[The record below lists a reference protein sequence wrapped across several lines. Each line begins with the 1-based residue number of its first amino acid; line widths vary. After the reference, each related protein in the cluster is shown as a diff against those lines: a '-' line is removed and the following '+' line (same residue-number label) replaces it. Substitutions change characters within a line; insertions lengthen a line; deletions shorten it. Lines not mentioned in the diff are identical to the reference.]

1 MLNDKNQKRLETLL
15 SAFDSGAVQPNELIE
30 AMEAVMVIIKHS
42 EKLFLS
48 QIKDTSETSMRSM
61 TSLKAEI
68 AQAHRD
74 IQILI
79 KDAKENSTT
88 ETATLRR
95 LVAQEVKRLE
105 ESMPIMPDE
114 FDATEIQKSLEEHT
128 ELLAKISELISGEN
142 IRNALESLPDGE
154 KQSIDSIQDLREEL
168 DKRQAEE
175 RGHTTAII
183 ARRLDQ
189 ILDVSIA
196 GVTNG
201 QVLTYNST
209 TKTWGAGSGGGGY
222 TNLTSFV
229 DQTAHRV
236 FYSNDSGDVTEL
248 ALGADGTFLKSNG
261 ASSAPSFAVPAGSG
275 DMVLATVQTNTG
287 AKTFLATT
295 LLLRNVAGTFNGSF
309 TNTNTAD
316 RIYTL
321 QNRAGTLA
329 DDTDLALKANLAS
342 PTFTGTVVLPSGQ
355 ALIAPALG
363 TPASGVM
370 TNVTGT
376 ASGLTAGNATTLATA
391 RTIAGQSFNGSANI
405 AIAATNLSDTALLAR
420 LASPTF
426 TGTVVL
432 PNSQALVTPV
442 LGTPTSV
449 TLTNATGLP
458 ISGLVNSTSAA
469 LGLGTVELG
478 HATDTTLSRSSAG
491 VLAVE
496 GVVVPTISST
506 STFTNKRVNPRT
518 NSTTTAATLA
528 PDLTVA
534 NVYFRTTQ
542 TATLTISAPIGTPVI
557 GETLYIEVSSVAAQT
572 LTINATYIPFGAAFP
587 ATTTAGKSFLMTCT
601 FNGTNWRTTWASE
614 I

>member
-48 QIKDTSETSMRSM
+48 QIKDTSETSMRSI

-74 IQILI
+74 IQSLI

-189 ILDVSIA
+189 ILDVSIE

-236 FYSNDSGDVTEL
+236 FYSNGSGDVTEL

-261 ASSAPSFAVPAGSG
+261 ASSAPSFATPAGSG
-275 DMVLATVQTNTG
+275 DVAKVGTPVNNQVGVWTG
-287 AKTFLATT
+287 DGTLEGDTALTFDTTTDTLATT
-295 LLLRNVAGTFNGSF
+295 LI
-309 TNTNTAD
+309 TA
-316 RIYTL
+316 T
-321 QNRAGTLA
+321 TV
-329 DDTDLALKANLAS
+329 TANLVGNV
-342 PTFTGTVVLPSGQ
+342 TGTASGN
-355 ALIAPALG
+355 LVSGGALG
-363 TPASGVM
+363 TPSSGTA
-370 TNVTGT
+370 TNLTGT
-376 ASGLTAGNATTLATA
+376 ASGLTAGNVTTNANLTGVVTSTGNATA
-391 RTIAGQSFNGSANI
+391 IADAALSIAKTSGLQS
-405 AIAATNLSDTALLAR
+405 ALDLKAP

-458 ISGLVNSTSAA
+458 ISGLVNSISLA
-469 LGLGTVELG
+469 LGLGTIELG
-478 HATDTTLSRSSAG
+478 HATDTTIARTAAG
-491 VLAVE
+491 EIAVE
-496 GVVVPTISST
+496 GIRVLSARPKVLSAASYTTDTGTSLNVDNLDFFIVTAQTGALLFNAPGGTKYDGQMLKISVASST
-506 STFTNKRVNPRT
+506 TVARALTWNVAFGSTTVTLP
-518 NSTTTAATLA
+518 STTAAT
-528 PDLTVA
+528 
-534 NVYFRTTQ
+534 
-542 TATLTISAPIGTPVI
+542 TATLTIGFIWSASKS
-557 GETLYIEVSSVAAQT
+557 LWQCVAVA
-572 LTINATYIPFGAAFP
+572 
-587 ATTTAGKSFLMTCT
+587 
-601 FNGTNWRTTWASE
+601 
-614 I
+614 

>member
-48 QIKDTSETSMRSM
+48 QIKDTSETSMRSI

-74 IQILI
+74 IQSLI

-114 FDATEIQKSLEEHT
+114 FDATDIQESLEAHT
-128 ELLAKISELISGEN
+128 ELLAKISDLISGEN

-236 FYSNDSGDVTEL
+236 FYSNASGDVTEL
-248 ALGADGTFLKSNG
+248 ALGADGTFWKSNG
-261 ASSAPSFAVPAGSG
+261 PTSAPSFAVPSGSG
-275 DMVLATVQTNTG
+275 DVAKVGTPVNNQVGVWTG
-287 AKTFLATT
+287 
-295 LLLRNVAGTFNGSF
+295 
-309 TNTNTAD
+309 D
-316 RIYTL
+316 
-321 QNRAGTLA
+321 GTLEG
-329 DDTDLALKANLAS
+329 DTAL
-342 PTFTGTVVLPSGQ
+342 TFDTT
-355 ALIAPALG
+355 
-363 TPASGVM
+363 
-370 TNVTGT
+370 TN
-376 ASGLTAGNATTLATA
+376 TLATEIVTVTDDA
-391 RTIAGQSFNGSANI
+391 YAAGWNGSTAVPTKNAIYDKIEALAGGGITRTIANI
-405 AIAATNLSDTALLAR
+405 S
-420 LASPTF
+420 
-426 TGTVVL
+426 
-432 PNSQALVTPV
+432 
-442 LGTPTSV
+442 
-449 TLTNATGLP
+449 
-458 ISGLVNSTSAA
+458 
-469 LGLGTVELG
+469 
-478 HATDTTLSRSSAG
+478 
-491 VLAVE
+491 
-496 GVVVPTISST
+496 
-506 STFTNKRVNPRT
+506 
-518 NSTTTAATLA
+518 
-528 PDLTVA
+528 
-534 NVYFRTTQ
+534 
-542 TATLTISAPIGTPVI
+542 
-557 GETLYIEVSSVAAQT
+557 
-572 LTINATYIPFGAAFP
+572 IP
-587 ATTTAGKSFLMTCT
+587 TTAGSVAVTDYVFFITNTTLTLPTAVSNTNRYTVKCISGTCVVDGAGVET
-601 FNGTNWRTTWASE
+601 IDGTADITIAVEDSVDLISNNTE
-614 I
+614 FKVV

>member
-15 SAFDSGAVQPNELIE
+15 TAFDSGAVQPNELIE

-74 IQILI
+74 IQSLI

-114 FDATEIQKSLEEHT
+114 FDATDIQESLEEHT
-128 ELLAKISELISGEN
+128 ELLAKLSGLISGEN

-201 QVLTYNST
+201 QVLTYNSA

-236 FYSNDSGDVTEL
+236 FYSDASGDVTEL

-261 ASSAPSFAVPAGSG
+261 ASSAPSFAVPAGGSG
-275 DMVLATVQTNTG
+275 ITRVITAISGATTAPAVASTDYVYLITNT
-287 AKTFLATT
+287 T
-295 LLLRNVAGTFNGSF
+295 LTLPTAVS
-309 TNTNTAD
+309 NTNK
-316 RIYTL
+316 YTVKCIS
-321 QNRAGTLA
+321 GTCVV
-329 DDTDLALKANLAS
+329 DGNAS
-342 PTFTGTVVLPSGQ
+342 ET
-355 ALIAPALG
+355 ID
-363 TPASGVM
+363 
-370 TNVTGT
+370 GT
-376 ASGLTAGNATTLATA
+376 ATI
-391 RTIAGQSFNGSANI
+391 TIAVE
-405 AIAATNLSDTALLAR
+405 D
-420 LASPTF
+420 
-426 TGTVVL
+426 
-432 PNSQALVTPV
+432 
-442 LGTPTSV
+442 SV
-449 TLTNATGLP
+449 DL
-458 ISGLVNSTSAA
+458 ISNNT
-469 LGLGTVELG
+469 E
-478 HATDTTLSRSSAG
+478 
-491 VLAVE
+491 
-496 GVVVPTISST
+496 
-506 STFTNKRVNPRT
+506 FK
-518 NSTTTAATLA
+518 
-528 PDLTVA
+528 
-534 NVYFRTTQ
+534 
-542 TATLTISAPIGTPVI
+542 VI
-557 GETLYIEVSSVAAQT
+557 
-572 LTINATYIPFGAAFP
+572 
-587 ATTTAGKSFLMTCT
+587 
-601 FNGTNWRTTWASE
+601 
-614 I
+614 

>member
-48 QIKDTSETSMRSM
+48 QIKDTSETSMRSI

-74 IQILI
+74 IQSLI

-114 FDATEIQKSLEEHT
+114 FDATDIQESLEEHT
-128 ELLAKISELISGEN
+128 ELLAKLSDLISGEN

-236 FYSNDSGDVTEL
+236 FYSNASGDVTEL

-261 ASSAPSFAVPAGSG
+261 ASSAPSFATPTGSG
-275 DMVLATVQTNTG
+275 DVAKVGTPVNNQVGVWTG
-287 AKTFLATT
+287 
-295 LLLRNVAGTFNGSF
+295 
-309 TNTNTAD
+309 D
-316 RIYTL
+316 
-321 QNRAGTLA
+321 GTLEGDVA
-329 DDTDLALKANLAS
+329 LTFDT
-342 PTFTGTVVLPSGQ
+342 T
-355 ALIAPALG
+355 
-363 TPASGVM
+363 
-370 TNVTGT
+370 TN
-376 ASGLTAGNATTLATA
+376 TLATEIVTVTDDA
-391 RTIAGQSFNGSANI
+391 YAAGWNGSTAVPTKNAVYDKIEALAGGGITRTIA
-405 AIAATNLSDTALLAR
+405 
-420 LASPTF
+420 
-426 TGTVVL
+426 
-432 PNSQALVTPV
+432 
-442 LGTPTSV
+442 
-449 TLTNATGLP
+449 
-458 ISGLVNSTSAA
+458 
-469 LGLGTVELG
+469 
-478 HATDTTLSRSSAG
+478 
-491 VLAVE
+491 
-496 GVVVPTISST
+496 TIS
-506 STFTNKRVNPRT
+506 
-518 NSTTTAATLA
+518 
-528 PDLTVA
+528 
-534 NVYFRTTQ
+534 
-542 TATLTISAPIGTPVI
+542 TP
-557 GETLYIEVSSVAAQT
+557 
-572 LTINATYIPFGAAFP
+572 
-587 ATTTAGKSFLMTCT
+587 TTAGASAVTDYVFFITNTTLTLPTAVSNTNKYTVKCISGTCVVDGAGVET
-601 FNGTNWRTTWASE
+601 IDGTANITIAVEDSVDLISNNTE
-614 I
+614 FKVV